1 MAAGP
6 TVELGKPSSLC
17 VLEVMMESLV
27 TYLVAAMVAWVPLY
41 VHPQTE
47 SSADVRARYESI
59 ARDLSAV
66 VLDDAEAPL
75 FNGPDARAQTALLM
89 LSIASFESAFRKVVD
104 DGVVRG
110 DGGRSYCLM
119 QIRVGQ
125 EVTREGW
132 TGRQLIENR
141 KRCFRAALHMLRTSF
156 NMCHS
161 YPVEDRVSV
170 YATGHCMLDA
180 PISRSRVVRA
190 RHWWAMHALPRLA
203 PAGAEVVRAQPAPAD
218 GRSPTTPTGS

>member
-1 MAAGP
+1 
-6 TVELGKPSSLC
+6 
-17 VLEVMMESLV
+17 MMESLV

-59 ARDLSAV
+59 ARDLSSV
-66 VLDDAEAPL
+66 VLDDSEPPL
-75 FNGPDARAQTALLM
+75 FDGPNAKARTALLM
-89 LSIASFESAFRKVVD
+89 LSVASFESALRKTVD

-119 QIRVGQ
+119 QIRVGTG
-125 EVTREGW
+125 VTREGW
-132 TGRQLIENR
+132 TGPQLIADR
-141 KRCFRAALHMLRTSF
+141 KRCFRAALHMLRSSF

-190 RHWWAMHALPRLA
+190 RRYWDLHALPTLTA
-203 PAGAEVVRAQPAPAD
+203 PGAEVVRAQPAPAD
-218 GRSPTTPTGS
+218 SQSPPTPKGS